1 MQNLFIITPDA
12 PMEMRIVD
20 DVDLRTLQELVGG
33 YIQLVQMQEIDG
45 DMYVNE
51 EGLLMG
57 LEYNAK
63 ASDLTGQ
70 YIVGTAVIVKE
81 K

>member
-1 MQNLFIITPDA
+1 
-12 PMEMRIVD
+12 
-20 DVDLRTLQELVGG
+20 
-33 YIQLVQMQEIDG
+33 
-45 DMYVNE
+45 
-51 EGLLMG
+51 
-57 LEYNAK
+57 LEHNAK

>member
-1 MQNLFIITPDA
+1 MQNVFVIEPNG
-12 PMEMRIVD
+12 PMTMAIMDEI
-20 DVDLRTLQELVGG
+20 DLQTLQNLVGG
-33 YIQLVQMQEIDG
+33 YIELVNMPEIDG